1 MPRVLLTSA
10 APENDPTWPYPY
22 DELER
27 MKASADADA
36 FGRHHLTDDP
46 DRADLI
52 LFVENADPIR
62 HYVHLRSNTH
72 FRTFP
77 DKCFL
82 FSRYDF
88 PVPLL
93 PGVYPSIPK
102 RWHNQKRTRSGPY
115 LNAFD
120 DNFLYAP
127 SQRDEY
133 KYLYSFVGQK
143 TTHPLRRQMFD
154 LDHPQQFVFDT
165 SDYWPYADLDAET
178 KKKLEERYVNA
189 FQQSLFVLCPRG
201 LGASSIRLF
210 ETLRMGRVPVII
222 SDDWV
227 PPNGPDWD
235 TCSIRVGES
244 SIATIP
250 RLLERY
256 ADQGVDMG
264 AQARTVWETWFS
276 KEATFH
282 RVVEWCL
289 EIQRERRF
297 PEWLSRYRVLPQ
309 LVRPLYFR
317 ALLRTVLPGR
327 LVSLLRQ

>member
-1 MPRVLLTSA
+1 MAHVLLTSA
-10 APENDPTWPYPY
+10 APENDSTWPYPY

-27 MKASADADA
+27 MEASADADA
-36 FGRHHLTDDP
+36 FGCHHLTDDP
-46 DRADLI
+46 DRADII

-62 HYVHLRSNTH
+62 HYFRLRGNAH
-72 FRTFP
+72 FRRFP

-102 RWHNQKRTRSGPY
+102 RWHNKKRTRSGPY

-127 SQRDEY
+127 GGHQSDR
-133 KYLYSFVGQK
+133 YLYSFVGQK
-143 TTHPLRRQMFD
+143 TTHSLRQQIFD
-154 LDHPQQFVFDT
+154 LDHPRQFVFDT
-165 SDYWPYADLDAET
+165 SDFWPYADLDTDAKNE
-178 KKKLEERYVNA
+178 LEERYVRA
-189 FQQSLFVLCPRG
+189 FHQSRFILCPRG
-201 LGASSIRLF
+201 RGASSIRLY

-222 SDDWV
+222 SDQWV
-227 PPNGPDWD
+227 PPDGPDWD
-235 TCSIRVGES
+235 AFSIRVDES
-244 SIATIP
+244 NIFAIP
-250 RLLERY
+250 SLLETY
-256 ADQGVDMG
+256 ADRAAVMG
-264 AQARTVWETWFS
+264 MKARMVWETWFS

-282 RVVEWCL
+282 RVVEWCI

-309 LVRPLYFR
+309 LARPLYFR

-327 LVSLLRQ
+327 FVSLLRK